1 MARSDRG
8 SGIYQSTPLQDHFAA
23 PGMVGAIHWVP
34 FCMME
39 LLTLLA
45 VLKQSL
51 SIDDRPG
58 LSSAKSTIMLSSRR
72 RRDRNSST
80 MWFKIFGGTESGRST
95 VRTVPWQPRTL
106 NLPLASPLNAF
117 KVSQQPKQH
126 SFDTA
131 MVL

>member
-8 SGIYQSTPLQDHFAA
+8 SGLYQSTPLQDHFEG
-23 PGMVGAIHWVP
+23 PGMVARSHRVP
-34 FCMME
+34 FCTTGP
-39 LLTLLA
+39 LTLLS

-51 SIDDRPG
+51 SMDDRLG
-58 LSSAKSTIMLSSRR
+58 LPSGEFTIMSSSRR

-126 SFDTA
+126 IFDTA